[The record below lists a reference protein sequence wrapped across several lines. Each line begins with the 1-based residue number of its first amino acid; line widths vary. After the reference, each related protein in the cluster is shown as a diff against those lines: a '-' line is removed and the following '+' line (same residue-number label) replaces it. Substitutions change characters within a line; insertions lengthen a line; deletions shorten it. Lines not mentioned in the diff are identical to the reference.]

1 MSTHARSIENQI
13 CQPPETG
20 GVMLLTF
27 QQHPEMRLYRP
38 VIFIGEVDKEETGEM
53 LLGKWVHSMRRANV
67 QGLEMYFTTYLER
80 YGARHPQDPKR
91 HPDDPLAGTVFT
103 QRGTSGRI
111 QTFTNGPQ
119 P

>member
-1 MSTHARSIENQI
+1 
-13 CQPPETG
+13 
-20 GVMLLTF
+20 
-27 QQHPEMRLYRP
+27 
-38 VIFIGEVDKEETGEM
+38 
-53 LLGKWVHSMRRANV
+53 V